1 MRPNVLTLKAFG
13 PFKEETID
21 FKSLQNHQL
30 FLISGKTGA
39 GKTTIFDG
47 MMYALFGVASTS
59 DREESNL
66 RNINAQDDEPTEV
79 IYKFYMQGKQYEIY
93 RDIPFIKNGNK
104 TKKPTQLNVYEIVQ
118 NEKKLLAT
126 GLTAGKEKIKDIVK
140 LDAHQ
145 FRKIFILPQ
154 GEFKSLLVSGSKEKS
169 DILRTLFDTTKIQK
183 LSSQLREKVQQDQ
196 KEMLALESEIGVQFA
211 MFEGLIDQN
220 EQITY
225 TDKRD
230 TIQSAL
236 IKMADETEKFKVT
249 LENKR
254 NLLKEKEKE
263 VSAAEVLNDSI
274 LQLKEHE
281 AARID
286 LMENEKNINDKQNDL
301 KHLIQFEHYKM
312 IENDLFS
319 HVEKRETISQNIKHF
334 NNQFQKTEKRLEV
347 LRKQQEA
354 FQQSY
359 DDITEKKKY
368 VIQNERYRHSKYKNL
383 QQDISKNKEK
393 INILTNKI
401 ESIQEKLKNA
411 QNFEKEKQLIHTQVL
426 KNDSK
431 VIALD
436 NTMTKV
442 KMQIST
448 LSKITKQLD
457 RLLTTKE
464 TYRNIDESIKSL
476 KSKLNDLQSSEKVQ
490 DVELIENIKSQL
502 NVGDKCPVCANV
514 IHNLDDTSH
523 IEAHKYQIDLEQIKQ
538 RQQKMSTSIE
548 IYINELELLPSIT
561 NIYDEEKSQ
570 LNIEEINALN
580 VWIDNITIE
589 TIGNAEYLAIHEQLQ
604 AIYVQLSH
612 QIKRADNELHEL
624 TNVTLKYQE
633 QLQSLDAAQDETV
646 QLVESLNLLQEEVTV
661 SEKQYHA
668 DESDFSK
675 FLQDT
680 NTDDYMTFI
689 ERYNNYNAEIST
701 YESAFEQCR
710 DNIAQA
716 EKEKLLIKQ
725 SIESLNRQK
734 EEIVQSIQ
742 LFKERIEQYQIPEEI
757 KVKYTDKKISVI
769 IEQFENEI
777 KDFHDKR
784 LTLSN
789 EIDRLTQIIDNRESP
804 NLDTLHHELEIMRE
818 MVNELISN
826 VGSMQEKYQ
835 NYTKQFIKLEDRLTY
850 YESTMKDVRSLVLL
864 SNALNGN
871 NAQKIDVETFVL
883 MYYLEQTLLLAN
895 NRLRQMTGNRY
906 ELRRRAEKK
915 GGGKQGLV
923 IDVFDY
929 NANKTRNISSLS
941 GGETFIASLCLA
953 LGLSDFVMQ
962 ISGGIHLESV
972 FIDEGFGTL
981 DDETLEVAV
990 NALIDLQTSGKLVG
1004 MISHVQL
1011 LKERIPAI
1019 LKIESNGFDSSATFM
1034 IQ

>member
-1 MRPNVLTLKAFG
+1 MRPNTLTLKAFG

-79 IYKFYMQGKQYEIY
+79 IFNFYMQGKQYEIY

-104 TKKPTQLNVYEIVQ
+104 TKKSTQLSVYEIDA
-118 NEKKLLAT
+118 NKKRLLAS
-126 GLTAGKEKIKDIVK
+126 GLTAGKEKIKDIIK

-169 DILRTLFDTTKIQK
+169 DILRTLFDTTNIQK
-183 LSSQLREKVQQDQ
+183 LSAQLREKVQQDQ
-196 KEMLALESEIGVQFA
+196 KEMLALESEIGVQLA
-211 MFEGLIDQN
+211 MFNELIDQN
-220 EQITY
+220 VSKTY
-225 TDKRD
+225 TDKHD
-230 TIQSAL
+230 AIQSAL
-236 IKMADETEKFKVT
+236 LTMNDEIEKSKKT
-249 LENKR
+249 LEIKR

-263 VSAAEVLNDSI
+263 VNDAEILNDSI
-274 LQLKEHE
+274 IKLKDHE
-281 AARID
+281 AERIR
-286 LMENEKNINDKQNDL
+286 LMENEKNINDKQSDI
-301 KHLIQFEHYKM
+301 KHLIQFDHYKM

-319 HVEKRETISQNIKHF
+319 HINKSETVEQNIKHL
-334 NNQFQKTEKRLEV
+334 NIQFQEIEKRLKV
-347 LRKQQEA
+347 LRKQQET

-359 DDITEKKKY
+359 EDITEMKKY
-368 VIQNERYRHSKYKNL
+368 VIQNERYTHSKYKNL

-393 INILTNKI
+393 ITTLTNKI
-401 ESIQEKLKNA
+401 ESLQEKVNDA
-411 QNFEKEKQLIHTQVL
+411 QNYEREKQLIHTQVL
-426 KNDSK
+426 ENDSK
-431 VIALD
+431 ISTLD
-436 NTMTKV
+436 NTITKV

-448 LSKITKQLD
+448 LSKFTKQLD
-457 RLLTTKE
+457 RLLSTKE
-464 TYRNIDESIKSL
+464 SYQNIDESIKSL

-490 DVELIENIKSQL
+490 DVEQIENIKSQL

-523 IEAHKYQIDLEQIKQ
+523 LEAHKYQIELEQMKQ
-538 RQQKMSTSIE
+538 RQQKLSTSIE
-548 IYINELELLPSIT
+548 IYINELEMISSIT
-561 NIYDEEKSQ
+561 HIYDEDKSKF
-570 LNIEEINALN
+570 NTIEIGALN
-580 VWIDNITIE
+580 EWIDNITIE
-589 TIGNAEYLAIHEQLQ
+589 NIGNAAYLAFYEQIQ
-604 AIYVQLSH
+604 AIYVQLS
-612 QIKRADNELHEL
+612 QQQKRADDELQEL
-624 TNVTLKYQE
+624 TNVNLKYQE
-633 QLQSLDAAQDETV
+633 QLNTLDAAQDEKV
-646 QLVESLNLLQEEVTV
+646 QLVESLKLIQEEVTV
-661 SEKQYHA
+661 VEKQYHRDA
-668 DESDFSK
+668 SDFSK

-680 NTDDYMTFI
+680 NTDGYMSFI
-689 ERYNNYNAEIST
+689 ERYNNYKAEIST
-701 YESAFEQCR
+701 YESYFEQCKE
-710 DNIAQA
+710 NIAQD
-716 EKEKLLIKQ
+716 EKEKLLIHQ
-725 SIESLNRQK
+725 NVESLNRQK
-734 EEIVQSIQ
+734 EELVQSIQ
-742 LFKERIEQYQIPEEI
+742 LYNERIEQYQIPEAI
-757 KVKYTDKKISVI
+757 KLKYSDKNISVI
-769 IEQFENEI
+769 IEQFEKEI
-777 KDFHDKR
+777 KAFHDKR

-789 EIDRLTQIIDNRESP
+789 EIERLTQIIDNRESP
-804 NLDTLHHELEIMRE
+804 NLDTLQQELETMRE
-818 MVNELISN
+818 MIDGLVSN

-835 NYTKQFIKLEDRLTY
+835 NYTNQFIKLEDRLTY

-864 SNALNGN
+864 SDALNGN
-871 NAQKIDVETFVL
+871 NAQKIDIETYVL

-906 ELRRRAEKK
+906 ELRRRVEKR
-915 GGGKQGLV
+915 GGGRQGLV

-1019 LKIESNGFDSSATFM
+1019 LKIESNGFDSSATFI

>member
-1 MRPNVLTLKAFG
+1 MRPNTLTLKAFG

-79 IYKFYMQGKQYEIY
+79 IYNFYMQGKQYEIY

-104 TKKPTQLNVYEIVQ
+104 TKKSTQLSVYEIDA
-118 NEKKLLAT
+118 NEKRLLAS
-126 GLTAGKEKIKDIVK
+126 GLTAGKEKIKDIIK

-169 DILRTLFDTTKIQK
+169 DILRTLFDTTNIQK
-183 LSSQLREKVQQDQ
+183 LSAQLREKVQQDQ
-196 KEMLALESEIGVQFA
+196 KEMLALESEIGVQLA
-211 MFEGLIDQN
+211 MFNGLIDQN
-220 EQITY
+220 VSKTY
-225 TDKRD
+225 TDKHD
-230 TIQSAL
+230 AIQSAL
-236 IKMADETEKFKVT
+236 LTMNDEIEKSKKT
-249 LENKR
+249 LEVKR
-254 NLLKEKEKE
+254 NLLKEKVKE
-263 VSAAEVLNDSI
+263 VNDAEILNDSI
-274 LQLKEHE
+274 IKLKDHE
-281 AARID
+281 AERSR
-286 LMENEKNINDKQNDL
+286 LMENEKNINDKQSDI
-301 KHLIQFEHYKM
+301 KHLIQFDHYKM

-319 HVEKRETISQNIKHF
+319 HINKSETVEQNIKHL
-334 NNQFQKTEKRLEV
+334 NIQIQGIEKRLKV
-347 LRKQQEA
+347 LRKQQET

-359 DDITEKKKY
+359 EDITEKKKY
-368 VIQNERYRHSKYKNL
+368 VIQNERYTHSKYKNL

-393 INILTNKI
+393 ITTLTNKI
-401 ESIQEKLKNA
+401 ESLQEKVNDA
-411 QNFEKEKQLIHTQVL
+411 QNYEREKQLIHTQVL
-426 KNDSK
+426 EIDSK
-431 VIALD
+431 ISTLD
-436 NTMTKV
+436 NTITKV

-448 LSKITKQLD
+448 LSKFTKQLD
-457 RLLTTKE
+457 RLLSTKE
-464 TYRNIDESIKSL
+464 SYQKIDESIKSL

-490 DVELIENIKSQL
+490 DVEQIENIKSQL

-523 IEAHKYQIDLEQIKQ
+523 LEAHKYQIELEQMKQ
-538 RQQKMSTSIE
+538 RQQKLSTSIE
-548 IYINELELLPSIT
+548 IYINELEMISSIT
-561 NIYDEEKSQ
+561 HIYDEDKSKF
-570 LNIEEINALN
+570 NTIEIGALN
-580 VWIDNITIE
+580 EWIDNITIE
-589 TIGNAEYLAIHEQLQ
+589 NIGNAAYLAFYEQIQ
-604 AIYVQLSH
+604 AIYVQLS
-612 QIKRADNELHEL
+612 QQQKRADDELQEL
-624 TNVTLKYQE
+624 TNVNLKYQE
-633 QLQSLDAAQDETV
+633 QLNTLDAAQDEKV
-646 QLVESLNLLQEEVTV
+646 QLVESLKLIQEEVTV
-661 SEKQYHA
+661 VEKQYHRDA
-668 DESDFSK
+668 SDFSK

-680 NTDDYMTFI
+680 NTDDYMSFI
-689 ERYNNYNAEIST
+689 ERYNNYKAEIST
-701 YESAFEQCR
+701 YESYFEQCKE
-710 DNIAQA
+710 NIAQD
-716 EKEKLLIKQ
+716 EKEKLLIYQ
-725 SIESLNRQK
+725 NVESLNRQK
-734 EEIVQSIQ
+734 EELVQSIQ
-742 LFKERIEQYQIPEEI
+742 LYNERIEQYQIPEAI
-757 KVKYTDKKISVI
+757 KLKYSDKNISVI
-769 IEQFENEI
+769 IEQFEKEI
-777 KDFHDKR
+777 KAFHDKR

-789 EIDRLTQIIDNRESP
+789 EIERLTQIIDNRESP
-804 NLDTLHHELEIMRE
+804 HLDTLQQELETMRE
-818 MVNELISN
+818 MIDGLVSN
-826 VGSMQEKYQ
+826 IGSMQEKYQ
-835 NYTKQFIKLEDRLTY
+835 NYTNQFIKLEDRLTY

-864 SNALNGN
+864 SDALNGN
-871 NAQKIDVETFVL
+871 NAQKIDIETYVL

-906 ELRRRAEKK
+906 ELRRRVEKR
-915 GGGKQGLV
+915 GGGRQGLV

-1019 LKIESNGFDSSATFM
+1019 LKIESNGFDSSATFI

>member
-1 MRPNVLTLKAFG
+1 MRPNTLTVKAFG

-47 MMYALFGVASTS
+47 IMYALFGVASTS

-66 RNINAQDDEPTEV
+66 RNINARDDEPTEV
-79 IYKFYMQGKQYEIY
+79 IYNFYMQGKQYEIY

-104 TKKPTQLNVYEIVQ
+104 TKKSTQLNVYEIDA
-118 NEKKLLAT
+118 NEKRLLAS
-126 GLTAGKEKIKDIVK
+126 GLTAGKEKIKDIIK

-169 DILRTLFDTTKIQK
+169 DILRTLFDTTNIQK
-183 LSSQLREKVQQDQ
+183 LSAQLREKVQQDQ
-196 KEMLALESEIGVQFA
+196 KEMLTLESEIGVQLA
-211 MFEGLIDQN
+211 MFSGLIDQN
-220 EQITY
+220 VSKTY
-225 TDKRD
+225 TDKHD
-230 TIQSAL
+230 AIQSAL
-236 IKMADETEKFKVT
+236 LTMNDEIEKSKKT
-249 LENKR
+249 LEIKR

-263 VSAAEVLNDSI
+263 VNDAEILNDSI
-274 LQLKEHE
+274 IQLKDHE
-281 AARID
+281 AERIR
-286 LMENEKNINDKQNDL
+286 LMENEKNINDKQSDI
-301 KHLIQFEHYKM
+301 KHLIQFDHYKM

-319 HVEKRETISQNIKHF
+319 HINKSETVEQNLKHL
-334 NNQFQKTEKRLEV
+334 NIQFQQIEKRLKV
-347 LRKQQEA
+347 LRKQQET

-359 DDITEKKKY
+359 EDITEKKKY
-368 VIQNERYRHSKYKNL
+368 VIQNERYTQSKYKNL
-383 QQDISKNKEK
+383 QQDISKNKDK
-393 INILTNKI
+393 ITTLTNKI
-401 ESIQEKLKNA
+401 ESLQEKVNDA
-411 QNFEKEKQLIHTQVL
+411 QNYEREKQLIHTQVL
-426 KNDSK
+426 ENDSK
-431 VIALD
+431 ISTLD
-436 NTMTKV
+436 NTITKV

-448 LSKITKQLD
+448 LSKFTKQLD
-457 RLLTTKE
+457 RLLSTKE
-464 TYRNIDESIKSL
+464 SYQNIDESIKSL

-490 DVELIENIKSQL
+490 DVEQIENIKSQL

-523 IEAHKYQIDLEQIKQ
+523 IEAHKYQIELEQMKQ
-538 RQQKMSTSIE
+538 RQQKLSTSIE
-548 IYINELELLPSIT
+548 IYINELEMISSIT
-561 NIYDEEKSQ
+561 HIYDEDKSKF
-570 LNIEEINALN
+570 NTIEIGALN
-580 VWIDNITIE
+580 EWIDNITIDN
-589 TIGNAEYLAIHEQLQ
+589 IGNAAYLAFYEQIQ
-604 AIYVQLSH
+604 AIYVQLS
-612 QIKRADNELHEL
+612 QQQKRADDELQEL
-624 TNVTLKYQE
+624 TNVNLKYQE
-633 QLQSLDAAQDETV
+633 QLNTLDAAQDEKV
-646 QLVESLNLLQEEVTV
+646 QLVESLKLIQEKVTV
-661 SEKQYHA
+661 VEKQYHRDA
-668 DESDFSK
+668 SDFSK

-680 NTDDYMTFI
+680 NTDGYMSFI
-689 ERYNNYNAEIST
+689 ERYNNYKAEIST
-701 YESAFEQCR
+701 YESYFEQCKE
-710 DNIAQA
+710 NIAQD
-716 EKEKLLIKQ
+716 EKEKLLIHQ
-725 SIESLNRQK
+725 NVESLNRQK
-734 EEIVQSIQ
+734 EELVQSIQ
-742 LFKERIEQYQIPEEI
+742 LYNERIEQYQIPEAI
-757 KVKYTDKKISVI
+757 KLKYTDKNISVI
-769 IEQFENEI
+769 IEQFEKEI
-777 KDFHDKR
+777 KAFHDKR

-789 EIDRLTQIIDNRESP
+789 EIERLTQIIDNRESP
-804 NLDTLHHELEIMRE
+804 NLDTLQQELETMRE
-818 MVNELISN
+818 MIDGVVSN

-835 NYTKQFIKLEDRLTY
+835 NYTNQFIKLEDRLTY

-864 SNALNGN
+864 SDALNGN
-871 NAQKIDVETFVL
+871 NAQKIDIETYVL

-906 ELRRRAEKK
+906 ELRRRVEKR
-915 GGGKQGLV
+915 GGGRQGLV

-1019 LKIESNGFDSSATFM
+1019 LKIESNGFGSSATFI

>member
-1 MRPNVLTLKAFG
+1 MKPNTLTLKAFG

-79 IYKFYMQGKQYEIY
+79 IYNFYMQGKQYEIY

-104 TKKPTQLNVYEIVQ
+104 TKKPTQLNVYEIDA
-118 NEKKLLAT
+118 NEKRLLAS
-126 GLTAGKEKIKDIVK
+126 GLTAGKEKIKDIIK

-169 DILRTLFDTTKIQK
+169 DILRTLFDTTNIQK
-183 LSSQLREKVQQDQ
+183 LSAQLREKVQQDQ

-211 MFEGLIDQN
+211 MFNGLIDQN
-220 EQITY
+220 GAKTY

-230 TIQSAL
+230 AIQSAL
-236 IKMADETEKFKVT
+236 LTMNDEIKKSKET
-249 LENKR
+249 LEIKR

-263 VSAAEVLNDSI
+263 VSDAEILNDSI
-274 LQLKEHE
+274 IQLKDHE
-281 AARID
+281 AERIR

-301 KHLIQFEHYKM
+301 KYLIQFDHYKM

-319 HVEKRETISQNIKHF
+319 HIKKREIVEQNIKRL
-334 NNQFQKTEKRLEV
+334 NIQFQEIEKRLKV
-347 LRKQQEA
+347 LRKQQET

-359 DDITEKKKY
+359 EDITEKKKY
-368 VIQNERYRHSKYKNL
+368 VVQNERYTHSKYKNL
-383 QQDISKNKEK
+383 QQDIRKSKEK
-393 INILTNKI
+393 ITTLTNKI
-401 ESIQEKLKNA
+401 ESIQEKVNDA
-411 QNFEKEKQLIHTQVL
+411 QNYEREKQLIQTQVL
-426 KNDSK
+426 ENDSK
-431 VIALD
+431 ITTLD
-436 NTMTKV
+436 NTITKV
-442 KMQIST
+442 KMQIAT
-448 LSKITKQLD
+448 LSKIIQQLD
-457 RLLTTKE
+457 RLLSTKE
-464 TYRNIDESIKSL
+464 SYQNIDESIKSL

-490 DVELIENIKSQL
+490 DVEQIENIKSQL

-523 IEAHKYQIDLEQIKQ
+523 IEAHKYQIELEQMKQ
-538 RQQKMSTSIE
+538 RQQKLSTSIE
-548 IYINELELLPSIT
+548 IYINELEMIPSIT
-561 NIYDEEKSQ
+561 HIHDEDKSKF
-570 LNIEEINALN
+570 NTIEIGALN
-580 VWIDNITIE
+580 EWIDNITIE
-589 TIGNAEYLAIHEQLQ
+589 NIGNAVYLALQEQVQ
-604 AIYVQLSH
+604 ANIKVLSH
-612 QIKRADNELHEL
+612 DIKRADNELLEL
-624 TNVTLKYQE
+624 TNVNLKYQE
-633 QLQSLDAAQDETV
+633 QLHTLDAAHDETV
-646 QLVESLNLLQEEVTV
+646 QFVESLKSIQEEVTV
-661 SEKQYHA
+661 VEKQYHTDA
-668 DESDFSK
+668 SDFSK

-680 NTDDYMTFI
+680 NTDNHESFI
-689 ERYNNYNAEIST
+689 KRFNTYKNEIST
-701 YESAFEQCR
+701 YESSFEQCK
-710 DNIAQA
+710 DNIAQD
-716 EKEKLLIKQ
+716 EKEKLVIHQ
-725 SIESLNRQK
+725 NVESLNRQK

-742 LFKERIEQYQIPEEI
+742 LYNERIEQYQIPEAI
-757 KVKYTDKKISVI
+757 KLKYTDKNISVI
-769 IEQFENEI
+769 IEQFEKEI
-777 KDFHDKR
+777 KAFHDKR

-789 EIDRLTQIIDNRESP
+789 EIDRFNQIIDNRKSP
-804 NLDTLHHELEIMRE
+804 NLDNLHQELETMRE
-818 MVNELISN
+818 MIDELVSN

-835 NYTKQFIKLEDRLTY
+835 NYTNQFIKLEDRLTY

-864 SNALNGN
+864 SDALNGN
-871 NAQKIDVETFVL
+871 NAQKIDIETYVL

-906 ELRRRAEKK
+906 ELRRRAEKR
-915 GGGKQGLV
+915 GGGRQGLV

-1019 LKIESNGFDSSATFM
+1019 LKIESNGFDSSATFI

>member
-1 MRPNVLTLKAFG
+1 MRPNTLTVKAFG

-47 MMYALFGVASTS
+47 IMYALFGVASTS

-66 RNINAQDDEPTEV
+66 RNINARDDEPTEV
-79 IYKFYMQGKQYEIY
+79 IYNFYMQGKQYEIY

-104 TKKPTQLNVYEIVQ
+104 TKKSTQLNVYEIDA
-118 NEKKLLAT
+118 NEKRLLAS
-126 GLTAGKEKIKDIVK
+126 GLTTGKEKIKDIIK

-169 DILRTLFDTTKIQK
+169 DILRTLFDTTNIQK
-183 LSSQLREKVQQDQ
+183 LSAQLREKVQQDQ
-196 KEMLALESEIGVQFA
+196 KEMLTLESEIGVQLA
-211 MFEGLIDQN
+211 MFNGLIDQN
-220 EQITY
+220 VSKTY
-225 TDKRD
+225 TDKHD
-230 TIQSAL
+230 AIQSAL
-236 IKMADETEKFKVT
+236 LTMNDEIEKSKKT
-249 LENKR
+249 LEIKR

-263 VSAAEVLNDSI
+263 VNDAEILNDSI
-274 LQLKEHE
+274 IQLKDHE
-281 AARID
+281 AERIR
-286 LMENEKNINDKQNDL
+286 LMENEKNINDKQSDI
-301 KHLIQFEHYKM
+301 KHLIQFDHYKM

-319 HVEKRETISQNIKHF
+319 HINKSETVEQNLKHL
-334 NNQFQKTEKRLEV
+334 NIQFQQIEKRLKV
-347 LRKQQEA
+347 LRKQQET

-359 DDITEKKKY
+359 EDITEKKKY
-368 VIQNERYRHSKYKNL
+368 VIQNERYTQSKYKNL
-383 QQDISKNKEK
+383 QQDISKNKDK
-393 INILTNKI
+393 ITTLTNKI
-401 ESIQEKLKNA
+401 ESLQEKVNDA
-411 QNFEKEKQLIHTQVL
+411 QNYEREKQLIHTQVL
-426 KNDSK
+426 ENDSK
-431 VIALD
+431 ISTLD
-436 NTMTKV
+436 NTITKV

-448 LSKITKQLD
+448 LSKFTKQLD
-457 RLLTTKE
+457 RLLSTKE
-464 TYRNIDESIKSL
+464 SYQNIDESIKSL

-490 DVELIENIKSQL
+490 DVEQIENIKSQL

-523 IEAHKYQIDLEQIKQ
+523 IEAHKYQIELEQMKQ
-538 RQQKMSTSIE
+538 RQQKLSTSIE
-548 IYINELELLPSIT
+548 IYINELEMISSIT
-561 NIYDEEKSQ
+561 HIYDEDKSKF
-570 LNIEEINALN
+570 NTIEIGALN
-580 VWIDNITIE
+580 EWIDNITIDN
-589 TIGNAEYLAIHEQLQ
+589 IGNAAYLAFYEQIQ
-604 AIYVQLSH
+604 AIYVQLS
-612 QIKRADNELHEL
+612 QQQKRADDELQEL
-624 TNVTLKYQE
+624 TNVNLKYQE
-633 QLQSLDAAQDETV
+633 QLNTLDAAQDEKV
-646 QLVESLNLLQEEVTV
+646 QLVESLKLIQEEVTV
-661 SEKQYHA
+661 VEKQYHRDA
-668 DESDFSK
+668 SDFSK

-680 NTDDYMTFI
+680 NTDGYMSFI
-689 ERYNNYNAEIST
+689 ERYNNYKAEIST
-701 YESAFEQCR
+701 YESYFEQCKE
-710 DNIAQA
+710 NIAQD
-716 EKEKLLIKQ
+716 EKEKLLIHQ
-725 SIESLNRQK
+725 NVESLNRQK
-734 EEIVQSIQ
+734 EELVQSIQ
-742 LFKERIEQYQIPEEI
+742 LYNERIEQYQIPEAI
-757 KVKYTDKKISVI
+757 KLKYTDKNISVI
-769 IEQFENEI
+769 IEQFEKEI
-777 KDFHDKR
+777 KAFHDKR

-789 EIDRLTQIIDNRESP
+789 EIERLTQIIDNRESP
-804 NLDTLHHELEIMRE
+804 NLDTLQQELETMRE
-818 MVNELISN
+818 MIDGVVSN

-835 NYTKQFIKLEDRLTY
+835 NYTNQFIKLEDRLTY

-864 SNALNGN
+864 SDALNGN
-871 NAQKIDVETFVL
+871 NAQKIDIETYVL

-906 ELRRRAEKK
+906 ELRRRVEKR
-915 GGGKQGLV
+915 GGGRQGLV

-1019 LKIESNGFDSSATFM
+1019 LKIESNGFDSSATFI

>member
-1 MRPNVLTLKAFG
+1 MRPNTLTLKAFG

-79 IYKFYMQGKQYEIY
+79 IYNFYMQGKQYEIY

-104 TKKPTQLNVYEIVQ
+104 TKKSTQLNVYEIDA
-118 NEKKLLAT
+118 NEKRLLAS
-126 GLTAGKEKIKDIVK
+126 GLTAGKEKIKDIIK

-169 DILRTLFDTTKIQK
+169 DILRTLFDTTNIQK
-183 LSSQLREKVQQDQ
+183 LSAQLREKVQQDQ
-196 KEMLALESEIGVQFA
+196 NEMLALESEIGVQLA
-211 MFEGLIDQN
+211 MFNGLIDQN
-220 EQITY
+220 VSKTY
-225 TDKRD
+225 TDKHD
-230 TIQSAL
+230 AIQSAL
-236 IKMADETEKFKVT
+236 LTMNDEIEKSKKT
-249 LENKR
+249 LEIKR

-263 VSAAEVLNDSI
+263 VSDAEILNDSI
-274 LQLKEHE
+274 IQLKNHE
-281 AARID
+281 AERSR
-286 LMENEKNINDKQNDL
+286 LMENEKNITDKQSDL
-301 KHLIQFEHYKM
+301 KHLIQFDHYKM

-319 HVEKRETISQNIKHF
+319 HINKSETVEQNIKHL
-334 NNQFQKTEKRLEV
+334 NIQFQEIEKRLKV
-347 LRKQQEA
+347 LRKQQET

-359 DDITEKKKY
+359 EDITEKKKY
-368 VIQNERYRHSKYKNL
+368 VIQNERYTHSKYKNL
-383 QQDISKNKEK
+383 QQDINENKEK
-393 INILTNKI
+393 ITTLTNKI
-401 ESIQEKLKNA
+401 ESLQEKVNDA
-411 QNFEKEKQLIHTQVL
+411 QNYEREKQLIHTQVL
-426 KNDSK
+426 ENDSK
-431 VIALD
+431 ISTLD
-436 NTMTKV
+436 NTITKV

-448 LSKITKQLD
+448 LSKFTKQLD
-457 RLLTTKE
+457 RLLSTKE
-464 TYRNIDESIKSL
+464 SYQNIDESIKSL

-490 DVELIENIKSQL
+490 DVEQIENIKSQL

-523 IEAHKYQIDLEQIKQ
+523 IEAHKYQIELEQMKQ
-538 RQQKMSTSIE
+538 RQQKLSTSIE
-548 IYINELELLPSIT
+548 IYINELEMISSIT
-561 NIYDEEKSQ
+561 HIYDEDKSKF
-570 LNIEEINALN
+570 NTIELGALN
-580 VWIDNITIE
+580 EWIDNITIE
-589 TIGNAEYLAIHEQLQ
+589 NIGNAAYLAFYEQIQ
-604 AIYVQLSH
+604 AIYVQLS
-612 QIKRADNELHEL
+612 QQQKRADDELQEL
-624 TNVTLKYQE
+624 KNVNLKYQE
-633 QLQSLDAAQDETV
+633 QLNTLDAAQDEKV
-646 QLVESLNLLQEEVTV
+646 QLVESLKLIQEEVTV
-661 SEKQYHA
+661 VEKQYHRDA
-668 DESDFSK
+668 SDFSK

-680 NTDDYMTFI
+680 NTDGYMSFT
-689 ERYNNYNAEIST
+689 ERYNNYKAEIST
-701 YESAFEQCR
+701 YESYFEQCKE
-710 DNIAQA
+710 NIAQD
-716 EKEKLLIKQ
+716 EKEKLLIHQ
-725 SIESLNRQK
+725 NVESLNRQK
-734 EEIVQSIQ
+734 EELVQSIQ
-742 LFKERIEQYQIPEEI
+742 LYNERIEQYQIPEAI
-757 KVKYTDKKISVI
+757 KLKYTDKNISVI
-769 IEQFENEI
+769 IEQFEKEI
-777 KDFHDKR
+777 KAFHDKR

-789 EIDRLTQIIDNRESP
+789 EIERLTQIIDNRESP
-804 NLDTLHHELEIMRE
+804 NLDTLQQELETMRE
-818 MVNELISN
+818 MIDGLVSN

-835 NYTKQFIKLEDRLTY
+835 NYTNQFIKLEDRLTY

-864 SNALNGN
+864 SDALNGN
-871 NAQKIDVETFVL
+871 NAQKIDIETYVL

-906 ELRRRAEKK
+906 ELRRRAEKR
-915 GGGKQGLV
+915 GGGRQGLV

-929 NANKTRNISSLS
+929 NANNTRNISSLS

-1019 LKIESNGFDSSATFM
+1019 LKIESNGFDSSATFI

>member
-1 MRPNVLTLKAFG
+1 MRPNTLTVKAFG

-47 MMYALFGVASTS
+47 IMYALFGVASTS

-66 RNINAQDDEPTEV
+66 RNINARDDEPTEV
-79 IYKFYMQGKQYEIY
+79 IYNFYMQGKQYEIY

-104 TKKPTQLNVYEIVQ
+104 TKKSTQLNVYEIDA
-118 NEKKLLAT
+118 NEKRLLAS
-126 GLTAGKEKIKDIVK
+126 GLTAGKEKIKDIIK

-169 DILRTLFDTTKIQK
+169 DILRTLFDTTNIQK
-183 LSSQLREKVQQDQ
+183 LSAQLREKVQQDQ
-196 KEMLALESEIGVQFA
+196 KEMLTLESEIGVQLA
-211 MFEGLIDQN
+211 MFSGLIDQN
-220 EQITY
+220 VSKTY
-225 TDKRD
+225 TDKHD
-230 TIQSAL
+230 AIQSAL
-236 IKMADETEKFKVT
+236 LTMNDEIEKSKKT
-249 LENKR
+249 LEIKR

-263 VSAAEVLNDSI
+263 VNDAEILNDSI
-274 LQLKEHE
+274 IQLKDHE
-281 AARID
+281 AERIR
-286 LMENEKNINDKQNDL
+286 LMENEKNINDKQSDI
-301 KHLIQFEHYKM
+301 KHLIQFDHYKM

-319 HVEKRETISQNIKHF
+319 HINKSETVEQNLKHL
-334 NNQFQKTEKRLEV
+334 NIQFQQIEKRLKV
-347 LRKQQEA
+347 LRKQQET

-359 DDITEKKKY
+359 EDITEKKKY
-368 VIQNERYRHSKYKNL
+368 VIQNERYTQSKYKNL
-383 QQDISKNKEK
+383 QQDISKNKDK
-393 INILTNKI
+393 ITTLTNKI
-401 ESIQEKLKNA
+401 ESLQEKVNNA
-411 QNFEKEKQLIHTQVL
+411 QNYEREKQLIHTQVL
-426 KNDSK
+426 ENDSK
-431 VIALD
+431 ISTLD
-436 NTMTKV
+436 NTITKV

-448 LSKITKQLD
+448 LSKFTKQLD
-457 RLLTTKE
+457 RLLSTKE
-464 TYRNIDESIKSL
+464 SYQNIDESIKSL

-490 DVELIENIKSQL
+490 DVEQIENIKSQL

-523 IEAHKYQIDLEQIKQ
+523 IEAHKYQIELEQMKQ
-538 RQQKMSTSIE
+538 RQQKLSTSIE
-548 IYINELELLPSIT
+548 IYINELEMISSIT
-561 NIYDEEKSQ
+561 HIYDEDKSKF
-570 LNIEEINALN
+570 NTIEIGALN
-580 VWIDNITIE
+580 EWIDNITIDN
-589 TIGNAEYLAIHEQLQ
+589 IGNAAYLAFYEQIQ
-604 AIYVQLSH
+604 AIYVQLS
-612 QIKRADNELHEL
+612 QQQKRADDELQEL
-624 TNVTLKYQE
+624 TNVNLKYQE
-633 QLQSLDAAQDETV
+633 QLNTLDAAQDEKV
-646 QLVESLNLLQEEVTV
+646 QLVASLKLIQEEVTV
-661 SEKQYHA
+661 VEKQYHRDA
-668 DESDFSK
+668 SDFSK

-680 NTDDYMTFI
+680 NTDGYMSFI
-689 ERYNNYNAEIST
+689 ERYNNYKAEIST
-701 YESAFEQCR
+701 YESYFEQCKE
-710 DNIAQA
+710 NIAQD
-716 EKEKLLIKQ
+716 EKEKLLIHQ
-725 SIESLNRQK
+725 NVESLNRQK
-734 EEIVQSIQ
+734 EELVQSIQ
-742 LFKERIEQYQIPEEI
+742 LYNERIEQYQIPEAI
-757 KVKYTDKKISVI
+757 KLKYTDKNISVI
-769 IEQFENEI
+769 IEQFEKEI
-777 KDFHDKR
+777 KAFHDKR

-789 EIDRLTQIIDNRESP
+789 EIERLTQIIDNRESP
-804 NLDTLHHELEIMRE
+804 NLDTLQQELETMRE
-818 MVNELISN
+818 MIDGVVSN

-835 NYTKQFIKLEDRLTY
+835 NYTNQFIKLEDRLTY

-864 SNALNGN
+864 SDALNGN
-871 NAQKIDVETFVL
+871 NAQKIDIETYVL

-906 ELRRRAEKK
+906 ELRRRVEKR
-915 GGGKQGLV
+915 GGGRQGLF

-1019 LKIESNGFDSSATFM
+1019 LKIESNGFDSSATFI